1 MKKYIAYLREKVAEL
16 NFNSKEYWEERYS
29 GGGDSGAGSYGK
41 MADFKAE
48 IINNFIA
55 ENNISSAIEF
65 GCGDGNQLEKFNM
78 ESYIGLDVSKT
89 AIDQCLESFEGDEQ
103 KSFFL
108 YDPEYSRDNH
118 GIFQADLALSLEVI
132 FHLTE
137 DDLFEKYMFDLF
149 DSAKEYVIIFSSN
162 KDSNNGPPHVK
173 HRNFTQFIDEN
184 LPRWSLKQKIENRY
198 PEESFSSF
206 YIYEKKN

>member
-206 YIYEKKN
+206 YIYE